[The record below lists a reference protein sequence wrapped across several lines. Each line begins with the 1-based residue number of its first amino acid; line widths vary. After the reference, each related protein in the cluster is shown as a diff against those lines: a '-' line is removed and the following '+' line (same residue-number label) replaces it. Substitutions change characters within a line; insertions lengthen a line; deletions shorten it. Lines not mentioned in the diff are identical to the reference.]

1 MLSNMWFGLVRS
13 VFEKVSEAVSVKCR
27 QAVQSLLCLA
37 FSKRGVRPTTSPA
50 SLTEIRLPANAG
62 VKDDV
67 RVSLSIFFSAGSNT
81 LSSAPSKCLSSSP
94 YRNQKTLLEKSSRSN
109 RQSYPVEPH
118 GGAVILVFFICY

>member
-13 VFEKVSEAVSVKCR
+13 VIEKVSEAVSVKCR

-62 VKDDV
+62 VKGDV
-67 RVSLSIFFSAGSNT
+67 RVILSIFFSAGSNI

-94 YRNQKTLLEKSSRSN
+94 YRNQKKN
-109 RQSYPVEPH
+109 RKPFWRKVRIAIIDCRTQLNHIV
-118 GGAVILVFFICY
+118 AL